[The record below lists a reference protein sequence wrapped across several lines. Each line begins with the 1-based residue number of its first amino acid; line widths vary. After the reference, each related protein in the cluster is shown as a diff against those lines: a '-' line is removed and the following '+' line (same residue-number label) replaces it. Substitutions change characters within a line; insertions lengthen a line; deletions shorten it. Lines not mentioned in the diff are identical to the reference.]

1 MRKQSF
7 GVIAPHPPIMVEQVG
22 GDRSAVTTASS
33 AAMLRA
39 SAALRRYDPETIV
52 VMSPHAPSS
61 IRHFLADDAPEFE
74 GSLAE
79 FGDTRIATFAGDPE
93 LARAI
98 VDALSAAGHPAAT
111 RSELD
116 GRRAGWLD
124 HGTLVPLSFL
134 DPKGSRRLVV
144 VSLSSQPY
152 GEHRAVGE
160 AVAAAAEKLGRRAAF
175 VASGDLSHR
184 LIPDAP
190 AGFSPQARRLDATI
204 VGLVEQGRFLSLP
217 DIDPELI
224 EQGGEC
230 GLRSLIAMG
239 GYCCD
244 DPAPTR
250 ILAYEG
256 PWGVGYLTA
265 LVGREALE
273 IDDALQASERG
284 SKGGSAGD
292 DESGIVRLAR
302 DTIAARLGASG
313 VSPDQPD
320 LTDYAYPARAGV
332 FVSLHLGGAL
342 RGCIGTISATHESL
356 TDEVR
361 ENALQAAFSDPR
373 FPPLTREE
381 LAVLEI
387 SVDVLHKPEPCTLT
401 DLDPAEYGV
410 IVTSGAR
417 RGLLLPNLEG
427 IDDAETQVAIAKQ
440 KAGISADEEIGLQR
454 FRVER
459 YT

>member
-1 MRKQSF
+1 MRRPSF
-7 GVIAPHPPIMVEQVG
+7 GIVAPHPPIMVEQVG
-22 GDRSAVTTASS
+22 GPRAAVTIASS
-33 AAMLRA
+33 VAMLRA
-39 SAALRRYDPETIV
+39 SEALHRFDPETIV

-61 IRHFLADDAPEFE
+61 VRDFVVDDAPRFE

-79 FGDTRIATFAGDPE
+79 FGDNRLARFPGDPE

-98 VDALSAAGHPAAT
+98 VDALVTTGHQAGT
-111 RSELD
+111 RSAFD
-116 GRRAGWLD
+116 DRRSGWLD

-134 DPKGSRRLVV
+134 DPQGTRRLVV

-152 GEHRAVGE
+152 HEHRAVGE
-160 AVAAAAEKLGRRAAF
+160 AVAAASEKLGRRTAF

-184 LIPDAP
+184 LAPDAP

-217 DIDPELI
+217 DIDPMLV

-230 GLRSLIAMG
+230 GLRSLIALG

-250 ILAYEG
+250 VLAYEG

-265 LVGREALE
+265 LVGRDALE
-273 IDDALQASERG
+273 IDDALQASQRG
-284 SKGGSAGD
+284 NKGGCAGEE
-292 DESGIVRLAR
+292 ESDIVLLAR
-302 DTIAARLGASG
+302 ETIRARLGAPAIRPGS
-313 VSPDQPD
+313 SA
-320 LTDYAYPARAGV
+320 LTDHAYPESAGV
-332 FVSLHLGGAL
+332 FVSLHLAGAL
-342 RGCIGTISATHESL
+342 RGCIGTISASNERL
-356 TDEVR
+356 EDEVR
-361 ENALQAAFSDPR
+361 ENAFRAAFDDPR
-373 FPPLTREE
+373 FSPMTRRE
-381 LAVLEI
+381 LDGLEV
-387 SVDVLHKPEPCTLT
+387 SVDVLHEPEPCVIA

-410 IVTSGAR
+410 IVTSGSR
-417 RGLLLPNLEG
+417 RGLLLPNLDG
-427 IDDAETQVAIAKQ
+427 IEDAATQVSIARR
-440 KAGISADEEIGLQR
+440 KAGIAEGEEVTLQR

>member
-1 MRKQSF
+1 MRRPSF

-22 GDRSAVTTASS
+22 GARSAVTVASS
-33 AAMLRA
+33 EAMLRVTE
-39 SAALRRYDPETIV
+39 ALRRYDPETIV

-61 IRHFLADDAPEFE
+61 MRQFIVDDALGFE
-74 GSLAE
+74 GSLAD
-79 FGDTRIATFAGDPE
+79 FGDSRLARFPGDPE
-93 LARAI
+93 LARAV
-98 VDALSAAGHPAAT
+98 VDALATAGHPAGT
-111 RSELD
+111 RSALD
-116 GRRAGWLD
+116 GRRSGWLD

-134 DPKGSRRLVV
+134 DPNGTRRLVV
-144 VSLSSQPY
+144 VSLASQPY
-152 GEHRAVGE
+152 HEHRAVGE
-160 AVAAAAEKLGRRAAF
+160 AVAAASEKLGRRTAF

-184 LIPDAP
+184 LTPDAP
-190 AGFSPQARRLDATI
+190 AGFSPHARRLDATI

-217 DIDPELI
+217 DIDPLLI

-250 ILAYEG
+250 VLAYEG

-265 LVGREALE
+265 LVGRDALE
-273 IDDALQASERG
+273 IDDAIRAEQRG
-284 SKGGSAGD
+284 SKGGCAG
-292 DESGIVRLAR
+292 EEETRIVQLAR
-302 DTIAARLGASG
+302 DTIARRLGAP
-313 VSPDQPD
+313 VVRRDPPE
-320 LTDYAYPARAGV
+320 LTDHAYPARAGV
-332 FVSLHLGGAL
+332 FVSLHHEGAL
-342 RGCIGTISATHESL
+342 RGCIGTIAASHGRL
-356 TDEVR
+356 RDEVR

-373 FPPLTREE
+373 FPPLTLEE
-381 LAVLEI
+381 LAGLDI
-387 SVDVLHKPEPCTLT
+387 SVDVLHQPEPCTPA

-410 IVTSGAR
+410 IVTAGAR

-427 IDDAETQVAIAKQ
+427 IDDAETQVAIARR
-440 KAGISADEEIGLQR
+440 KAGIAEGEEITLQR